1 MLVLLFFCFFFLPRR
16 RSANLWLMSF
26 GNFNVAVD
34 ERPSNTFLT
43 ESQPHLTAS
52 TVVFLSESQPN
63 LASSDSEELVYRDIV
78 DTTTTTTTTDIAAA
92 PPSPALISSVTVDDV
107 YCFSER
113 KIGLVEQLLTSNN
126 SDYGI
131 GITDSKSSG
140 TNNSGYTR
148 AYLLTPA
155 SSNKSS
161 SNIDYAQ

>member
-1 MLVLLFFCFFFLPRR
+1 
-16 RSANLWLMSF
+16 MSF

-63 LASSDSEELVYRDIV
+63 LASSDSEELLYRDIV
-78 DTTTTTTTTDIAAA
+78 DTTTTTTDIAAA
-92 PPSPALISSVTVDDV
+92 PTSPALISSVTVDDV
-107 YCFSER
+107 YCYSER

-140 TNNSGYTR
+140 TNSRYTR

>member
-1 MLVLLFFCFFFLPRR
+1 
-16 RSANLWLMSF
+16 MSF

-63 LASSDSEELVYRDIV
+63 LASSDSEELLYRDIV

-92 PPSPALISSVTVDDV
+92 PTSPALISSVTVDDV

-131 GITDSKSSG
+131 GITDRKSSV
-140 TNNSGYTR
+140 TNSRYTR

-161 SNIDYAQ
+161 SNTDYAQ

>member
-1 MLVLLFFCFFFLPRR
+1 
-16 RSANLWLMSF
+16 MSF

-63 LASSDSEELVYRDIV
+63 LASSDSEELLYRDIV
-78 DTTTTTTTTDIAAA
+78 DTTTTTDIAATAA
-92 PPSPALISSVTVDDV
+92 PTSPALISSVTVDDV
-107 YCFSER
+107 YCYSER

-131 GITDSKSSG
+131 GITDSKSSS
-140 TNNSGYTR
+140 TNSRYTR

>member
-1 MLVLLFFCFFFLPRR
+1 
-16 RSANLWLMSF
+16 MSF

-63 LASSDSEELVYRDIV
+63 LASSDSEELLYRDIV
-78 DTTTTTTTTDIAAA
+78 DTTTTTTDIAAA
-92 PPSPALISSVTVDDV
+92 PTSPALISSVTVDDV

-113 KIGLVEQLLTSNN
+113 KIGLVEQLLTSNY

-131 GITDSKSSG
+131 GITDSKSSS
-140 TNNSGYTR
+140 TNSRYTR

>member
-1 MLVLLFFCFFFLPRR
+1 
-16 RSANLWLMSF
+16 MSF

-63 LASSDSEELVYRDIV
+63 LASSDSEELLYRDIV

-92 PPSPALISSVTVDDV
+92 PTSPALISSVTVDDV

-113 KIGLVEQLLTSNN
+113 KIGLVEQLLTSNY

-131 GITDSKSSG
+131 GITDSKSSS
-140 TNNSGYTR
+140 TNSRYTR

>member
-1 MLVLLFFCFFFLPRR
+1 
-16 RSANLWLMSF
+16 MSF

-63 LASSDSEELVYRDIV
+63 LASSDSEELLYRDIV
-78 DTTTTTTTTDIAAA
+78 DTTTTTTDIAAA
-92 PPSPALISSVTVDDV
+92 PTSPALISSVTMDDV

-131 GITDSKSSG
+131 GITDSKSSS
-140 TNNSGYTR
+140 TNSRYTR